1 MPPQP
6 KDKTIRQRR
15 NVSPSRANLP
25 PEQQPRKRAPSLP
38 KRTGEDGEPIAW
50 HKMTMA
56 WWHDIWNSPMA
67 EEYLRADEH
76 ALYRLALLIDSY
88 WQKPTVG
95 LASEIRQQ
103 QQAFG
108 LTPLD
113 RRRLEWSIEQV
124 EAAHS
129 RVQARTKSNKREK
142 REDDPRDVLKQD
154 LILYPEPKS
163 PRNAEILPN

>member
-6 KDKTIRQRR
+6 KDKSIRQRR

-38 KRTGEDGEPIAW
+38 KLGDGQAW
-50 HKMTMA
+50 HKMTRA

-76 ALYRLALLIDSY
+76 ALYRLAMLIDSY
-88 WQKPTVG
+88 WTKPTVG

-124 EAAHS
+124 EAAQS
-129 RVQARTKSNKREK
+129 RVQAKKANKRKE
-142 REDDPRDVLKQD
+142 REDDPRDALKHD
-154 LILYPEPKS
+154 LILYPEPKTKNS
-163 PRNAEILPN
+163 SEILVN